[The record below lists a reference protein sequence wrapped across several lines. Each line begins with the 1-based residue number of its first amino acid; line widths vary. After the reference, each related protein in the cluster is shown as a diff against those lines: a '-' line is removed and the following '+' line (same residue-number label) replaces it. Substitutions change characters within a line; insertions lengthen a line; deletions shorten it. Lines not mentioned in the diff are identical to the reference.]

1 MASTS
6 EPPVRSSRKRKH
18 RILSGSP
25 ASTDEDS
32 VPSRRQ
38 KLTNAVEGANGS
50 DRDGQS
56 TEHAHS
62 RPSKKDRPIS
72 KASLPHPP
80 LEEIEMWVPTPNAK
94 FGPPKRKRG
103 AAGERQGSPKDRP
116 KSIALP
122 ARTPTQPSEAPPSS
136 LRPPTLSESQI
147 IALREEEEEGSQ
159 TLFPDLQFPPSPP
172 EDRAPNSAPSDPLPP
187 PADDAATEVRKAN
200 SLGLREQSMRQPS
213 EDVQPSN
220 PDASKARVSEPNDQS
235 IHIQPDATNAS
246 MQGGDATKTLK
257 GITPLPAASHL
268 SLTNPNSSS
277 SAAKP
282 PQLEKPAQSGPPSIE
297 KPGATS
303 TEQPTSRNPLLRS
316 GNGTL
321 AERRAFEARARL
333 DELRRAASGFGGI
346 AKGRTGALKTIQSP
360 ERAPP
365 HVVLKRVMDGIAS
378 PNQSQ
383 ITAPTNSGNEI
394 PRRASPSE
402 HHGVGP
408 SADRSKEEMILRN
421 KPDNS
426 ANIDLLHQQDDLVAA
441 DVLVVRDDEVMT
453 LSVVLVIVLM

>member
-1 MASTS
+1 M
-6 EPPVRSSRKRKH
+6 
-18 RILSGSP
+18 
-25 ASTDEDS
+25 DEDS

-38 KLTNAVEGANGS
+38 KLTNAVDGANGS
-50 DRDGQS
+50 GRDGQS
-56 TEHAHS
+56 TAHALS

-80 LEEIEMWVPTPNAK
+80 LEEIEMWVPIPNAK

-122 ARTPTQPSEAPPSS
+122 IQTPTQPSKASPSS
-136 LRPPTLSESQI
+136 LQPPTLSESQI
-147 IALREEEEEGSQ
+147 IALREEEEEESQ
-159 TLFPDLQFPPSPP
+159 PPLNDFRSPSSPP
-172 EDRAPNSAPSDPLPP
+172 GDHVPNSAPSDPLPLP
-187 PADDAATEVRKAN
+187 TDDAGVATELRKAN
-200 SLGLREQSMRQPS
+200 SLGLREQSIRQPS
-213 EDVQPSN
+213 GDVQLSY
-220 PDASKARVSEPNDQS
+220 PDASKARVSEPSDQS

-246 MQGGDATKTLK
+246 MHGGDATKTLK
-257 GITPLPAASHL
+257 GITPLPAASPL
-268 SLTNPNSSS
+268 SLINPNPSS

-282 PQLEKPAQSGPPSIE
+282 PQVEKPAQSSSPPIE

-303 TEQPTSRNPLLRS
+303 TERPTSKNELLRS

-333 DELRRAASGFGGI
+333 DELRRGSSGFGSI
-346 AKGRTGALKTIQSP
+346 AKRRTGALQTIQSP

-365 HVVLKRVMDGIAS
+365 HVILKRVMDGMES
-378 PNQSQ
+378 PDQSQ
-383 ITAPTNSGNEI
+383 ITAPRNSGNEI
-394 PRRASPSE
+394 PRGPE
-402 HHGVGP
+402 HHGVDP

-421 KPDNS
+421 DLDNG
-426 ANIDLLHQQDDLVAA
+426 ANVDLLHQKDDVVAA
-441 DVLVVRDDEVMT
+441 DVPVVRDDEVMT